1 MSKLQSDEY
10 ERGYFHK
17 IWMEYYCLDKNH
29 TSGTLSSRFIRC
41 QNPYQLQNFV
51 HLSGAQKPTCAK
63 YLEFD
68 FLYLERQGYIDISY
82 INFKIHFQNFI
93 MGAQNSKTRGKST
106 KYKPIYATIVV

>member
-63 YLEFD
+63 YLESD

-82 INFKIHFQNFI
+82 INFTMKL
-93 MGAQNSKTRGKST
+93 
-106 KYKPIYATIVV
+106 